1 MIGEEVALRRGG
13 ELTTPGYKTAGGCV
27 KCRNPGEIVRS
38 DSESAV
44 VMRFVQAVGEPVAIR
59 LAPPRPDVGMTLLEE
74 SLSDLDVYVGLLL
87 RG

>member
-1 MIGEEVALRRGG
+1 MSGEEVALRRDG

-44 VMRFVQAVGEPVAIR
+44 VMRFVQAVGEPVSQAR
-59 LAPPRPDVGMTLLEE
+59 
-74 SLSDLDVYVGLLL
+74 SDWIH
-87 RG
+87 RAQR

>member
-13 ELTTPGYKTAGGCV
+13 ELPTPGYKTAGGCV
-27 KCRNPGEIVRS
+27 KCRNPGEIVRG

-44 VMRFVQAVGEPVAIR
+44 VMRFMQAVGEPVAIR
-59 LAPPRPDVGMTLLEE
+59 LAPPLPEVGMTFLEK

>member
-1 MIGEEVALRRGG
+1 MVRG
-13 ELTTPGYKTAGGCV
+13 
-27 KCRNPGEIVRS
+27 

-44 VMRFVQAVGEPVAIR
+44 VMRFMQAVGEPVAIR
-59 LAPPRPDVGMTLLEE
+59 LAPPLPEVGMTFLEE